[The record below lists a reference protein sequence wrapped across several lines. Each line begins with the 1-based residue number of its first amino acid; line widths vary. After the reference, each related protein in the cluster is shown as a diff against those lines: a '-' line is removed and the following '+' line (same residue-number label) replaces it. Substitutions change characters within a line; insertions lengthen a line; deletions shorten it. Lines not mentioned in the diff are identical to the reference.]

1 MSLAQFTDFIKKI
14 TTENDNPASDSSGTG
29 AVLQKALGNLQ
40 GSPEQKIDTVSQK
53 LSEVAKSQGFD
64 VSEADVKQY
73 IDSLRIQYEINPVIA
88 AMADTYC
95 STSCHFG
102 SLVSAS

>member
-1 MSLAQFTDFIKKI
+1 MSIAQFTEFVKKI

-29 AVLQKALGNLQ
+29 ATLQKALGNLE
-40 GSPEQKIDTVSQK
+40 GSPEQKIDKVAQT

-64 VSEADVKQY
+64 VSEEDVKQY
-73 IDSLRIQYEINPVIA
+73 IDSLKIQYEINPVIA
-88 AMADTYC
+88 TMADTYC

>member
-1 MSLAQFTDFIKKI
+1 MSVAQFTDFIKKI
-14 TTENDNPASDSSGTG
+14 TTENQNPASDSSGTG

-40 GSPEQKIDTVSQK
+40 GSPEEKLQKVSQN

-64 VSEADVKQY
+64 VSEADVKGY
-73 IDSLRIQYEINPVIA
+73 IDSLKVQYEINPIVA
-88 AMADTYC
+88 SMADTYC
-95 STSCHFG
+95 STSCHFA